1 MFEKVEGVAGKL
13 TEGSIRAEEGRKG
26 VVDGEG
32 RSSAWLAM
40 AAAAAVPD
48 SAVVGLDR
56 AHGGVEEVRGKAM
69 EVGARRIE
77 LRRRRLAGAR
87 LGGGLLMLCATRA
100 RGRRRE

>member
-1 MFEKVEGVAGKL
+1 MTEL
-13 TEGSIRAEEGRKG
+13 TVGSIWAKEGRKG

-32 RSSAWLAM
+32 RSSARLAM
-40 AAAAAVPD
+40 AAVAGMPD

-56 AHGGVEEVRGKAM
+56 ARGGAEEVWGQAR

-87 LGGGLLMLCATRA
+87 LGGGLLVLCVAAA
-100 RGRRRE
+100 RLELEEGEARDG